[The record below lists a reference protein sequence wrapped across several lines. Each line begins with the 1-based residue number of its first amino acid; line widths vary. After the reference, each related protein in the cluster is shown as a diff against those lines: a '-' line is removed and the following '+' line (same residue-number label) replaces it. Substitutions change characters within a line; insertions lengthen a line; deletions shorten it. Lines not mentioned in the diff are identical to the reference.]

1 MRNIKTHVSLA
12 LVGAFLAACGGGTP
26 EASAPVNTAPPVS
39 ASGEAIS
46 RKTSDLYKDALEDLY
61 AHDRANDWSS
71 GNCRSVARAFD
82 KANAEQGGKLSE
94 AVFNAGLAL
103 QRCGENAEAMQRFN
117 EALAL
122 NPKAHYARVQV
133 ALDTYKKTGG
143 IDVVITELDRA
154 VKDAQFQNVAAL
166 TQLATFQMQRG
177 AENATGE
184 CKSDRECAKKNLQRA
199 LAIDDG
205 YMPALNQLALYY
217 YGEAKT
223 KGSAKKATTSGKGAA
238 TAPAVATAKKANAQT
253 LELAALVC
261 QQALAKNPRYAPIL
275 NTTGLI
281 QVELGQINGAV
292 QSFDAAS
299 SLDPKFFEA
308 HMNLGAVN
316 LSFRGF
322 KKAEGAYR
330 RAVAL
335 QPQSY
340 EAHLGLALAVRGTI
354 DDVNFDQ
361 SVAAVQSELDD
372 CKRIDGSRPD
382 AYYNEGILWQEYKAK
397 SGGKDSIPSL
407 RKAQAIFNDFASKA
421 AGKVEYADAVKRAK
435 ERSEDIDGIVAFFEM
450 DANPPTPAATP
461 EAPATP
467 AAPAPATEGSTTS
480 VAPVAAVSAPAAPAP
495 ATENPSATDSPAA
508 PGNAN

>member
-1 MRNIKTHVSLA
+1 MRNFTTHVSFA
-12 LVGAFLAACGGGTP
+12 LLGAFLAACGGGAP
-26 EASAPVNTAPPVS
+26 EAAAPTNTAAPVS

-46 RKTSDLYKDALEDLY
+46 RKTSDLYKDALEELY
-61 AHDRANDWSS
+61 AHDRAGDWSS
-71 GNCRSVARAFD
+71 SDCKSVARAFD

-103 QRCGENAEAMQRFN
+103 QRCGETGEAMQRFR
-117 EALAL
+117 EALAM

-133 ALDTYKKTGG
+133 ALDDFKKSGSLDT
-143 IDVVITELDRA
+143 VINELDRA

-217 YGEAKT
+217 YGEAKA
-223 KGSAKKATTSGKGAA
+223 KGTASKKPAGKGAA
-238 TAPAVATAKKANAQT
+238 AAAPAAPATKKANAQT

-261 QQALAKNPRYAPIL
+261 QQAIVKNPRYAAIH

-299 SLDPKFFEA
+299 TLDPKFFEA

-322 KKAEGAYR
+322 KKAEAAYR
-330 RAVAL
+330 KAVAL
-335 QPQSY
+335 QPGSY
-340 EAHLGLALAVRGTI
+340 EAHLGLALAIRGLI
-354 DDVNFDQ
+354 DDVNFDTN
-361 SVAAVQSELDD
+361 VAEVQKELDA
-372 CKRIDGSRPD
+372 CKSIDAARPD

-397 SGGKDSIPSL
+397 SGGKDSIPAL
-407 RKAQAIFNDFASKA
+407 RKAQGIFKDFVAKA
-421 AGKVEYADAVKRAK
+421 AGKTEFADAVKRAN

-450 DANPPTPAATP
+450 DANPP
-461 EAPATP
+461 APAP
-467 AAPAPATEGSTTS
+467 APEGAAAPEAAPAPAP
-480 VAPVAAVSAPAAPAP
+480 AAPAAPA
-495 ATENPSATDSPAA
+495 ENPSAAESPAA
-508 PGNAN
+508 SGNAN

>member
-26 EASAPVNTAPPVS
+26 EATSPVNTAPPVS

-46 RKTSDLYKDALEDLY
+46 RKTSDLYKDALEELY

-71 GNCRSVARAFD
+71 SNCRSVARAFD

-103 QRCGENAEAMQRFN
+103 QRCGENGEAMQRFN

-133 ALDTYKKTGG
+133 ALDNYKTTNG
-143 IDVVITELDRA
+143 IDVVISELDRA

-177 AENATGE
+177 TENATGE

-217 YGEAKT
+217 YGEAKS
-223 KGSAKKATTSGKGAA
+223 KGSAKKAAPGAKGAPAAPVAAA
-238 TAPAVATAKKANAQT
+238 TTAKKANAQT

-261 QQALAKNPRYAPIL
+261 QQAIAKNPRYAPIL

-322 KKAEGAYR
+322 KRAEAAYR
-330 RAVAL
+330 KAVAL

-340 EAHLGLALAVRGTI
+340 EAHLGLALAVRGSI

-361 SVAAVQSELDD
+361 SVATVQSELDE
-372 CKRIDGSRPD
+372 CKRIDASRPD

-407 RKAQAIFNDFASKA
+407 RKAQSIFNDFAAKA
-421 AGKVEYADAVKRAK
+421 AGKAEYADAVKRAK

-450 DANPPTPAATP
+450 DANPP
-461 EAPATP
+461 
-467 AAPAPATEGSTTS
+467 AAPAPEA
-480 VAPVAAVSAPAAPAP
+480 APETPAAPAAPAP
-495 ATENPSATDSPAA
+495 AAPAGGTENPSSTESPAA

>member
-1 MRNIKTHVSLA
+1 MRKLSTHVTLA
-12 LVGAFLAACGGGTP
+12 LLGAALAACGGGNSDANAPSNASSTP
-26 EASAPVNTAPPVS
+26 VA

-46 RKTSDLYKDALEDLY
+46 RKTNDLYKDALEELY

-71 GNCRSVARAFD
+71 GSCKSVARAFER
-82 KANAEQGGKLSE
+82 ANGEQQGKLSE
-94 AVFNAGLAL
+94 AIFNAGLAF
-103 QRCGENAEAMQRFN
+103 QRCGENGEAMSRFHQ
-117 EALAL
+117 ALDL

-133 ALDTYKKTGG
+133 ALDDYKKSGNLDT
-143 IDVVITELDRA
+143 VITELDRS

-177 AENATGE
+177 GENVVGE

-223 KGSAKKATTSGKGAA
+223 KVSTPKKGAGKGA
-238 TAPAVATAKKANAQT
+238 PVVAASANAKKANAQT

-261 QQALAKNPRYAPIL
+261 QQALAKNPRYAPVL

-292 QSFDAAS
+292 LAFDSAS
-299 SLDPKFFEA
+299 NLDPKFFEA

-322 KKAEGAYR
+322 KRAEAAYR
-330 RAVAL
+330 KAVSL
-335 QPQSY
+335 QANSY
-340 EAHLGLALAVRGTI
+340 EAHLGLALAIRGLI
-354 DDVNFDQ
+354 DDMNFDAN
-361 SVAAVQSELDD
+361 VAAVQTELDE
-372 CKRIDGSRPD
+372 CKRIDAIRPD
-382 AYYNEGILWQEYKAK
+382 AFYNEGILWQEYKAK
-397 SGGKDSIPSL
+397 GGGKDSIKSL
-407 RKAQAIFNDFASKA
+407 RKAQAIFLEFSQKA
-421 AGKVEYADAVKRAK
+421 AGKGEYTEQVKRAK

-450 DANPPTPAATP
+450 DVP
-461 EAPATP
+461 APAP
-467 AAPAPATEGSTTS
+467 APAPAAAPAPAVE
-480 VAPVAAVSAPAAPAP
+480 PPAAEPTSSGAAAP
-495 ATENPSATDSPAA
+495 SENPTAAETPAA
-508 PGNAN
+508 SGNGS

>member
-46 RKTSDLYKDALEDLY
+46 RKTSDLYKDALEELY

-103 QRCGENAEAMQRFN
+103 QRCGETAEAMQRFN

-217 YGEAKT
+217 YGEAKS
-223 KGSAKKATTSGKGAA
+223 KGSAKKAAPAGKGAPA
-238 TAPAVATAKKANAQT
+238 APAAASTAKKANAQT

-261 QQALAKNPRYAPIL
+261 QQAIAKNPRYAPIL

-299 SLDPKFFEA
+299 NLDPKFFEA

-322 KKAEGAYR
+322 KKAEAAYR
-330 RAVAL
+330 KAVAL

-340 EAHLGLALAVRGTI
+340 EAHLGLALAVRGSI

-361 SVAAVQSELDD
+361 SVATVQSELDE
-372 CKRIDGSRPD
+372 CKRIDGARPD

-407 RKAQAIFNDFASKA
+407 RKAQAIFNDFAAKA
-421 AGKVEYADAVKRAK
+421 SGKSEYADAVKRAK

-450 DANPPTPAATP
+450 DANPPAPAP
-461 EAPATP
+461 EAAPEA
-467 AAPAPATEGSTTS
+467 AAPAPA
-480 VAPVAAVSAPAAPAP
+480 APAASPA
-495 ATENPSATDSPAA
+495 ENPSSTESPAA

>member
-1 MRNIKTHVSLA
+1 MRKLSTHVSLA
-12 LVGAFLAACGGGTP
+12 LLGAALAACGGGTP
-26 EASAPVNTAPPVS
+26 DATAPTNAPSTPVA

-46 RKTSDLYKDALEDLY
+46 RKTQNLYQDALEELY

-71 GNCRSVARAFD
+71 GNCKSVARAFER
-82 KANAEQGGKLSE
+82 ANAEQQGKLSE
-94 AVFNAGLAL
+94 AMFNAGLAY
-103 QRCGENAEAMQRFN
+103 QRCGDNAEAMTRFRD
-117 EALAL
+117 AL
-122 NPKAHYARVQV
+122 NLNAKAHYARVQV
-133 ALDTYKKTGG
+133 ALDDYKKTGNL
-143 IDVVITELDRA
+143 DTVIVELDRA

-177 AENATGE
+177 GENVVGE

-223 KGSAKKATTSGKGAA
+223 KVSTAKKAAGKAAAAPAPAA
-238 TAPAVATAKKANAQT
+238 TTAKKANAQT

-261 QQALAKNPRYAPIL
+261 QQALAKNPRYAPVL

-322 KKAEGAYR
+322 KRAETAYR
-330 RAVAL
+330 KAVSL
-335 QPQSY
+335 QPNNY
-340 EAHLGLALAVRGTI
+340 EAHLGLALAVRGLI
-354 DDVNFDQ
+354 DDMNFDTN
-361 SVAAVQSELDD
+361 VAEVQRELDE
-372 CKRIDGSRPD
+372 CKRIDASRPD
-382 AYYNEGILWQEYKAK
+382 AFYNEGILWQEYKAK

-407 RKAQAIFNDFASKA
+407 RKAQAIFAEFSQKA
-421 AGKVEYADAVKRAK
+421 AGKGEYADQLKRAK

-450 DANPPTPAATP
+450 DVP
-461 EAPATP
+461 APAP
-467 AAPAPATEGSTTS
+467 APAPAPSAAPAPAAEPTSEGP
-480 VAPVAAVSAPAAPAP
+480 APSENPTATDTPAA
-495 ATENPSATDSPAA
+495 S
-508 PGNAN
+508 GNAS